1 MRINPKLIPHLVNKD
16 SASAIPDGMRRGLIP
31 SQKNISV
38 QDVKD
43 YSTPQG
49 AAMANEEMRK
59 LRMAINSLSDSKE
72 DTGSG
77 NNTVATPLVQPI
89 AVPSDNSEDNVIAKL
104 YTIYH
109 NSTVVKTIEKNRSLN
124 FVDNGADIANMRGVV
139 FVVNASG
146 NESYEDATVSAFA
159 PSDPWYIERF
169 TLDMLDTEAMQDLEL
184 GGYKYR
190 KPMYHD
196 VNHGLNNPVY
206 SIYPVGIEGAI
217 PEVELLAGKLRVRCR
232 VSDNYDRPKPFLNT
246 GWQFYPGIGEHAGK
260 FDNVEFIII
269 VRGTL

>member
-1 MRINPKLIPHLVNKD
+1 MRIDPKMIPHLVSND
-16 SASAIPDGMRRGLIP
+16 SASSIPDGMRRGLVP

-59 LRMAINSLSDSKE
+59 LRMAINKLSDLQDSVNG
-72 DTGSG
+72 GSDA
-77 NNTVATPLVQPI
+77 TVAPVAQPATVQP
-89 AVPSDNSEDNVIAKL
+89 DNTEDNVIAKL

-109 NSTVVKTIEKNRSLN
+109 NGTVVKNIEKNRSLN
-124 FVDNGADIANMRGVV
+124 FLDNAADITNMRGVV
-139 FVVNASG
+139 FIVNASG
-146 NESYEDATVSAFA
+146 TDSYEDATVSAFA

-169 TLDMLDTEAMQDLEL
+169 TLDILDESAAQDLEL
-184 GGYKYR
+184 GGHKYR

-206 SIYPVGIEGAI
+206 SIYTVGLTGVI
-217 PEVELLAGKLRVRCR
+217 PEVELLSGKLRVRCR
-232 VSDNYDRPKPFLNT
+232 VSDDYDRPEPYLNT
-246 GWQFYPGIGEHAGK
+246 SWGFYADDKEDIGK
-260 FDNVEFIII
+260 SDSVEFIII

>member
-1 MRINPKLIPHLVNKD
+1 MRIDPKKIPHLVSKD
-16 SASAIPDGMRRGLIP
+16 SVSSVPDGMRRGLVP

-59 LRMAINSLSDSKE
+59 LRMDINNLSNSQGEIGGGSDTATIPVQQVVATQPV
-72 DTGSG
+72 DTGDS
-77 NNTVATPLVQPI
+77 
-89 AVPSDNSEDNVIAKL
+89 VIAKL

-109 NSTVVKTIEKNRSLN
+109 NGTVVKTIEKNRSLN
-124 FVDNGADIANMRGVV
+124 FIDNSADTSNMRGVV

-146 NESYEDATVSAFA
+146 SDSYEDATVSAFA

-169 TLDMLDTEAMQDLEL
+169 TLDVLDEDAVQDIEL
-184 GGYKYR
+184 GGYRYR

-196 VNHGLNNPVY
+196 VLHGLNNPVY
-206 SIYPVGIEGAI
+206 SIYPVGAIGAM

-232 VSDNYDRPKPFLNT
+232 VSDNYGRPKPFLNT
-246 GWQFYPGIGEHAGK
+246 EWGLYPGINENIGK
-260 FDNVEFIII
+260 SDSIEFIII